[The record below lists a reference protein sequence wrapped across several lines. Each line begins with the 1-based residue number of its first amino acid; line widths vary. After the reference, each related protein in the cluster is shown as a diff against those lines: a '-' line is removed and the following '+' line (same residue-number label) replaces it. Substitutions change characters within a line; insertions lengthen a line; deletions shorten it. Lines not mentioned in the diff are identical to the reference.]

1 MPTKIEIN
9 KILTPSNFDFYKK
22 LTPGLYSNC
31 TVLTPDI
38 MNKVL
43 QLTVEH
49 YLTFAGQ
56 NHTQYSLH
64 SSIVKNTLWIF
75 QFGPYIWIMPK
86 SLNTFSNWTMMFQR
100 KWMMKDLLIKLEKR
114 LEKQNISLKQEM
126 IYQCMHHI
134 QYLRSDKHI
143 IFLNSYRVNQHFFTD
158 TQFISTNSLV
168 WLLFNKTLN

>member
-43 QLTVEH
+43 QLIVEQ

-56 NHTQYSLH
+56 NHTQYSLY
-64 SSIVKNTLWIF
+64 SSIVK
-75 QFGPYIWIMPK
+75 
-86 SLNTFSNWTMMFQR
+86 
-100 KWMMKDLLIKLEKR
+100 
-114 LEKQNISLKQEM
+114 
-126 IYQCMHHI
+126 
-134 QYLRSDKHI
+134 
-143 IFLNSYRVNQHFFTD
+143 
-158 TQFISTNSLV
+158 
-168 WLLFNKTLN
+168 KTL